1 MQGFSTAECVA
12 GTTYMNVRGLVAWPG
27 FESLAVLMF
36 LVRTLQN
43 NSKLQ
48 SLTVN
53 SGNFEHWQLC
63 EHLIIEK
70 IGDSE

>member
-12 GTTYMNVRGLVAWPG
+12 GTTYMNVRGLVACSG

-36 LVRTLQN
+36 LVRALPN

-48 SLTVN
+48 FLTVN

-63 EHLIIEK
+63 ENLIIVRINNFE
-70 IGDSE
+70 